1 MHNKLNTQ
9 ILLKKYLF
17 LVENNIDLML
27 FGYYLL

>member
-27 FGYYLL
+27 LGYYLL